1 MIRSTRE
8 MIFGGA
14 LALGLGVLGCAP
26 AWAQSMKAPTN
37 TVQGLSGKAPSSAL
51 DVKAQGSSPAPQM
64 DSVMKGGPFKDTQDL
79 PSNTQTLGRLVAT
92 PGNAVQKASDFIVA
106 LVDSDPVT
114 NQEVMIQMQ
123 QWLAQMASQKTSMP
137 SKSEFV
143 KEVLER
149 LITERT
155 QLDRAKEQ
163 GIRVGKEEVRM
174 AELSLATRNGLGVQ
188 EFRQKV
194 AQTGVSQKQF
204 LQELENELTLQRLR
218 EKEVNARIK
227 VSEQEID
234 QYLKEIKSQDRSN
247 QIELAQILIEVPE
260 GASAEQEKAAL
271 AKINALKAQ
280 IVSGESFESVAKAS
294 SQSSDKAQG
303 GHMGLKPLA
312 RYPDLFIRSIEN
324 AKVGDLVGPVKSGA
338 GFHLIKFID
347 QSENNL
353 MLSSNQTHVRHILLR
368 ASGQNSVNT
377 IRVQLYELKKR
388 LDNKELD
395 FAQVAKELSQDGT
408 AERGGDL
415 GWVGSGAFV
424 PEFEEVMNHLK
435 PGEVSDPV
443 VTRFGVH
450 LIEVLERRVNT
461 MSAKEQREWA
471 RNALREKK
479 YEQAYADWAQ
489 EVRGRAFIEYR
500 DAPETLVN

>member
-1 MIRSTRE
+1 LD
-8 MIFGGA
+8 A
-14 LALGLGVLGCAP
+14 K
-26 AWAQSMKAPTN
+26 AQ
-37 TVQGLSGKAPSSAL
+37 G
-51 DVKAQGSSPAPQM
+51 DVKANQAGNPM
-64 DSVMKGGPFKDTQDL
+64 LGPYKETKEL
-79 PSNTQTLGRLVAT
+79 PPNSQALSKLVANSG
-92 PGNAVQKASDFIVA
+92 PAVQKASDFIVA

-123 QWLAQMASQKTSMP
+123 QWLAQMASQKSAP
-137 SKSEFV
+137 PPRSEFV

-163 GIRVGKEEVRM
+163 GIKVGKEELRQ
-174 AELSLATRNGLGVQ
+174 AELSLATRNGLGVE

-204 LQELENELTLQRLR
+204 LLELENEMTLQRLR

-234 QYLKEIKSQDRSN
+234 QYLKEVKSQDRSN
-247 QIELAQILIEVPE
+247 QIELAQILIELPE
-260 GASAEQEKAAL
+260 GASAEQEKASL
-271 AKINALKAQ
+271 DKVLALKAR
-280 IVSGESFESVAKAS
+280 IALGENFESLARAN

-303 GHMGLKPLA
+303 GRMGLKPLS
-312 RYPDLFIRSIEN
+312 RYPELFVHAVEN
-324 AKVGDLVGPVKSGA
+324 ARVGDLVGPVKSGA
-338 GFHLIKFID
+338 GFHLIKVIE
-347 QSENNL
+347 QKENNL

-368 ASGQNSVNT
+368 ASGQNSINT
-377 IRVQLYELKKR
+377 IRVKMYEIKKR
-388 LDNKELD
+388 LDNKEVD
-395 FAQVAKELSQDGT
+395 FAQVAKSLSQDGT

-415 GWVGSGAFV
+415 GWVGAGAFV

-435 PGEVSDPV
+435 VGEISDPV

-450 LIEVLERRVNT
+450 LIEVLERRMNT
-461 MSAKEQREWA
+461 MSAKEQRDWA

-500 DAPETLVN
+500 DAPETLNN

>member
-1 MIRSTRE
+1 
-8 MIFGGA
+8 
-14 LALGLGVLGCAP
+14 
-26 AWAQSMKAPTN
+26 
-37 TVQGLSGKAPSSAL
+37 
-51 DVKAQGSSPAPQM
+51 
-64 DSVMKGGPFKDTQDL
+64 
-79 PSNTQTLGRLVAT
+79 LVANSG
-92 PGNAVQKASDFIVA
+92 PAVQKASDFIVA

-123 QWLAQMASQKTSMP
+123 QWLAQMASQKSAP
-137 SKSEFV
+137 PPRSEFV

-163 GIRVGKEEVRM
+163 GIKVGKEELRQ
-174 AELSLATRNGLGVQ
+174 AELSLATRNGLGVE

-204 LQELENELTLQRLR
+204 LLELENEMTLQRLR

-234 QYLKEIKSQDRSN
+234 QYLKEVKSQDRSN
-247 QIELAQILIEVPE
+247 QIELAQILIELPE
-260 GASAEQEKAAL
+260 GASAEQEKASL
-271 AKINALKAQ
+271 DKVLALKAR
-280 IVSGESFESVAKAS
+280 IASGENFESLARAN

-303 GHMGLKPLA
+303 GRMGLKPLS
-312 RYPDLFIRSIEN
+312 RYPELFVHAVEN
-324 AKVGDLVGPVKSGA
+324 AHVGDLVGPVKSGA
-338 GFHLIKFID
+338 GFHLIKVIE
-347 QSENNL
+347 QKENNL

-368 ASGQNSVNT
+368 ASGQNSINT
-377 IRVQLYELKKR
+377 IRVKMYEIKKR
-388 LDNKELD
+388 LDNKEVD
-395 FAQVAKELSQDGT
+395 FAQVAKSLSQDGT

-415 GWVGSGAFV
+415 GWVGAGAFV

-435 PGEVSDPV
+435 VGEISDPV

-450 LIEVLERRVNT
+450 LIEVLERRMNT
-461 MSAKEQREWA
+461 MSAKEQRDWA

-500 DAPETLVN
+500 DAPETLNN

>member
-1 MIRSTRE
+1 

-14 LALGLGVLGCAP
+14 LALALGAMSCAP
-26 AWAQSMKAPTN
+26 SWAQGMKPSMSSS
-37 TVQGLSGKAPSSAL
+37 QGLSSKSQPIAMDPSS
-51 DVKAQGSSPAPQM
+51 QGL
-64 DSVMKGGPFKDTQDL
+64 MKGPFKESQEL
-79 PSNTQTLGRLVAT
+79 SANSQALGRLVAT
-92 PGNAVQKASDFIVA
+92 PNNAVQRPSDFIVA

-114 NQEVMIQMQ
+114 NQEVMSQRQ
-123 QWLAQMASQKTSMP
+123 QWLTQMASQKASP
-137 SKSEFV
+137 PPRSEFV

-163 GIRVGKEEVRM
+163 GIKVGKEEVRM

-415 GWVGSGAFV
+415 GWMGSGAFV

>member
-1 MIRSTRE
+1 MQKRV
-8 MIFGGA
+8 FWGA
-14 LALGLGVLGCAP
+14 LILGLGAMGCSAT
-26 AWAQSMKAPTN
+26 WAQGMKAPESSA
-37 TVQGLSGKAPSSAL
+37 QGLGVRSPSNGLNANAPSG
-51 DVKAQGSSPAPQM
+51 VRSSQEQ
-64 DSVMKGGPFKDTQDL
+64 VMKGPFKDKEDL
-79 PSNTQTLGRLVAT
+79 SASSQALGKLVAS
-92 PGNAVQKASDFIVA
+92 PNNAIQRASDFIVA

-123 QWLAQMASQKTSMP
+123 QWLVQMANQKAAP
-137 SKSEFV
+137 PPKSEFV

-163 GIRVGKEEVRM
+163 GIRVSKEDVRQ
-174 AELSLATRNGLGVQ
+174 AEMSLATRNGLGLE
-188 EFRQKV
+188 EFMLKV

-227 VSEQEID
+227 VSEQEVD
-234 QYLKEIKSQDRSN
+234 QYLKEIKAQDRSN
-247 QIELAQILIEVPE
+247 QIELAQILIELPE
-260 GASAEQEKAAL
+260 GATAEQEKERL
-271 AKINALKAQ
+271 ASINALKAQ
-280 IVSGESFESVAKAS
+280 IMAGESFEGVAKAH

-303 GHMGLKPLA
+303 GHMGLRPVA
-312 RYPDLFIRSIEN
+312 RYPDLFVRAIEN
-324 AKVGDLVGPVKSGA
+324 ARLGDVVGPLRSGA

-347 QSENNL
+347 QRQNNL

-368 ASGQNSVNT
+368 ASGQNSFNT
-377 IRVQLYELKKR
+377 IRVKMYELKKR

-395 FAQVAKELSQDGT
+395 FAQVAQELSQDGT
-408 AERGGDL
+408 AQRGGDL

-435 PGEVSDPV
+435 IGEVSDPV

-461 MSAKEQREWA
+461 MSPKEQRDWA

-500 DAPETLVN
+500 DAPETLLN